1 MAQAHRYA
9 PTPIQYAFHT
19 SPARIRGY
27 GGAMGG
33 GKSRAICEEALRYAV
48 EWPGCPIVI
57 ARQSHTSIKETTKKT
72 MLEEVIPPKWVRDKK
87 ASMGED
93 WIRLHNGSIIHFIGL
108 DDPVRW
114 YSAQLG
120 VLIVDQVEECDEDT
134 IVKLMTRLR
143 HPAAPVGVFN
153 GQDIAGK
160 VILSFNPANPGHWL
174 QEWFI
179 MGAAQS
185 VFGFRRDELFTTDAN
200 APIGDAEFFFAKA
213 TDNPY
218 LAAGYVDQT
227 LAALPAH
234 LRRRYLDGIW
244 EFITGTCYFDT
255 DALTHYQETVRP
267 PEFVGDT
274 TGDVTGKNPAD
285 RVRVRQGRNGSLSV
299 WKPPVRERLG
309 EEGRKL
315 PAHRYVI
322 SVDVS
327 SGGSSD
333 YSGVQ
338 VISVEDFEQVAEL
351 QIKLDPDLL
360 AVEVFRLGC
369 IYNGALV
376 AIETTGGWGYSAIR
390 SFERLASRYR
400 GVSKPRLYTRRVE
413 DRVAKRWTDKLG
425 WDTNTRSRPVM
436 LDTLEEV
443 LREKSFVLNGQRT
456 LAELGTFVR
465 DEKGRPAAQSGCH
478 DDLVVSLAI
487 GVTLASTMPRQ
498 LRRLKPDRYQP
509 QFVTGY

>member
-1 MAQAHRYA
+1 
-9 PTPIQYAFHT
+9 
-19 SPARIRGY
+19 
-27 GGAMGG
+27 MGG
-33 GKSRAICEEALRYAV
+33 GKSRAICERALDYAI
-48 EWPGCPIVI
+48 ECPGVPIVI
-57 ARQSHTSIKETTKKT
+57 ARQSHTSIVETTKKT
-72 MLEEVIPPKWVRDKK
+72 MLEEVLPPDWVEAKK

-93 WIRLHNGSIIHFIGL
+93 WIRLRNGSLVHFIGL

-114 YSAQLG
+114 YSAQIG
-120 VLIVDQVEECDEDT
+120 VLIVDQVEECAEDT

-143 HPAAPVGVFN
+143 HPKSPVGEFR
-153 GQDIAGK
+153 GQPIAGK

-174 QEWFI
+174 QSWFI
-179 MGAAQS
+179 MGASQTE
-185 VFGFRRDELFTTDAN
+185 VGFRKDELFTTDAN
-200 APIGDAEFFFAKA
+200 APVGDCEFFFAKA

-218 LAAGYVDQT
+218 LAPGYVEQT
-227 LAALPAH
+227 LASLPAH

-244 EFITGTCYFDT
+244 EFITGTCYFDV
-255 DALTHYQETVRP
+255 DALTHYQSEVGVPRV
-267 PEFVGDT
+267 VGDT
-274 TGDVTGKNPAD
+274 AGDVTGNSAD
-285 RVRVRQGRNGSLSV
+285 PIRVRQGRNGSLSV
-299 WKPPVRERLG
+299 WKPPVRDSRD
-309 EEGRKL
+309 EEGRTR

-327 SGGSSD
+327 SGGSAD

-338 VISVEDFEQVAEL
+338 VIDVEEFEQVAEL

-360 AVEVFRLGC
+360 AIEAFRLGC
-369 IYNGALV
+369 VYNGALV

-390 SFERLASRYR
+390 SFEKLAHHYR
-400 GVSKPRLYTRRVE
+400 GASKPRLYTRRVE
-413 DRVAKRWTDKLG
+413 DRVAKKWTDKLG

-443 LREKSFVLNGQRT
+443 LREREFRLNGQRT

-465 DEKGRPAAQSGCH
+465 DEKGRPAAQSGCN

-498 LRRLKPDRYQP
+498 LRRMKPVSYQP
-509 QFVTGY
+509 QFAATGY